1 MPPNNCGGDQ
11 HRGAATPQVIA
22 ARTPAETGALPCPG
36 TAKDTPQPSLSIT
49 THPLWPL
56 VVTLGE
62 IAQRVSRR
70 ANEERTNTFQT

>member
-22 ARTPAETGALPCPG
+22 ARTPVETGALPCPG
-36 TAKDTPQPSLSIT
+36 TAKDTAQSSPLIT

-62 IAQRVSRR
+62 IARRVSQR
-70 ANEERTNTFQT
+70 AHQEQNDVA